1 VAEWF
6 KAPVLKTGVPARV
19 PWVRIPPLPPKY
31 HKNQTLNQVGV
42 TERTNERTI
51 AVLSELEKVLLNAC
65 RIALRQLEYDSDDKT
80 PSMVP
85 HGRAEEV
92 DCAG

>member
-1 VAEWF
+1 
-6 KAPVLKTGVPARV
+6 
-19 PWVRIPPLPPKY
+19 
-31 HKNQTLNQVGV
+31 
-42 TERTNERTI
+42 
-51 AVLSELEKVLLNAC
+51 
-65 RIALRQLEYDSDDKT
+65 LEYDSDDKT